1 MKTILLSICLAFVL
15 TGFAQQKPAAPAA
28 TAPAPATAAAKPK
41 QVQNPAAWACPK
53 CYAIT
58 KDGGQCASCK
68 TDKVQLG
75 TYYCAHC
82 MKGTGTKD
90 GKCPACG
97 MATTRMTRKLV
108 AEHTKGA
115 AMKKAA

>member
-1 MKTILLSICLAFVL
+1 MKTILLMLCLSITGMCL
-15 TGFAQQKPAAPAA
+15 AQQKPAAANATSPSAA
-28 TAPAPATAAAKPK
+28 STQKAK
-41 QVQNPAAWACPK
+41 QVQNAAAWACPK

-68 TDKVQLG
+68 MDKVQLG
-75 TYYCAHC
+75 TYYCTHC
-82 MKGTGTKD
+82 MKGTGAKA

-97 MATTRMTRKLV
+97 MATTQMTRKLC

>member
-1 MKTILLSICLAFVL
+1 MKTILLSFFLAIAAIS
-15 TGFAQQKPAAPAA
+15 FAQEKTATAAAPAA
-28 TAPAPATAAAKPK
+28 AQKATK
-41 QVQNPAAWACPK
+41 QVQQHPAAWACPK

-75 TYYCAHC
+75 TYYCTHC
-82 MKGTGTKD
+82 MKATGAKA

-97 MATTRMTRKLV
+97 MASTQMTRKLC
-108 AEHTKGA
+108 AEHMKGA

>member
-1 MKTILLSICLAFVL
+1 MKAFLLSICLAFVL
-15 TGFAQQKPAAPAA
+15 VGFAQQKPAT
-28 TAPAPATAAAKPK
+28 TASAAPATAEKAKH
-41 QVQNPAAWACPK
+41 VQNPAAWACPK

-75 TYYCAHC
+75 TYYCTHC
-82 MKGTGTKD
+82 MKGTGAKA

-97 MATTRMTRKLV
+97 MATTQMTRKLC

-115 AMKKAA
+115 AVKKAA

>member
-1 MKTILLSICLAFVL
+1 MKTILLSIFSAIAMI
-15 TGFAQQKPAAPAA
+15 GFAQQKPVTA
-28 TAPAPATAAAKPK
+28 TAPATAAHTTQTAKK
-41 QVQNPAAWACPK
+41 VQNPAAWACPK

-75 TYYCAHC
+75 TYYCTHC
-82 MKGTGTKD
+82 MKGTGTKA
-90 GKCPACG
+90 GKCAACS
-97 MATTRMTRKLV
+97 MATTQMTRKLC
-108 AEHTKGA
+108 AEHAKGA

>member
-1 MKTILLSICLAFVL
+1 MKTILLSFFLAIAAIS
-15 TGFAQQKPAAPAA
+15 FAQEKTATAAAPAA
-28 TAPAPATAAAKPK
+28 AQKVTK
-41 QVQNPAAWACPK
+41 QVQHPAAWACPK

-75 TYYCAHC
+75 TYYCTHC
-82 MKGTGTKD
+82 MKATGAKA

-97 MATTRMTRKLV
+97 MASTQMTRKLC
-108 AEHTKGA
+108 AEHMKGA